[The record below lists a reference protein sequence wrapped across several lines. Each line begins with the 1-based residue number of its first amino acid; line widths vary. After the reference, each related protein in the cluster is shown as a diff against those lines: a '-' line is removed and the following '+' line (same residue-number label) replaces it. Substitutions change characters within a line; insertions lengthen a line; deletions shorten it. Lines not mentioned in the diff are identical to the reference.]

1 MPDTFLQSDLEWVH
15 MSGGIGL
22 TTLAHLG
29 SGFASASPLKYC
41 PPLEQSCFCC
51 RRTVAA
57 KNHLQISREGGE
69 TLLAKSSQVLRTFL
83 FSSSP
88 YFLLSFCCF
97 SFSSSLYPPLSL
109 CEGVGGE
116 SFNKRRPLFLGATAC
131 LQLWMK
137 LSGVFGPAPV
147 ISPTP
152 LLFKQEEKRER
163 EGGGGGGEVR
173 TGWPGNVVLHAA
185 WSWCAAWCGLMNIG
199 QLAEAGYPPALT
211 HCFGFI
217 TQLQSNLW
225 TARQNRGKWGRLFI
239 VRWFI
244 VMHLWKDWSDP

>member
-22 TTLAHLG
+22 TTLAYLG

-163 EGGGGGGEVR
+163 EGGGGGGMCY
-173 TGWPGNVVLHAA
+173 L
-185 WSWCAAWCGLMNIG
+185 SIG
-199 QLAEAGYPPALT
+199 Q
-211 HCFGFI
+211 
-217 TQLQSNLW
+217 
-225 TARQNRGKWGRLFI
+225 RGSQFSGHKQRCELVIWLLI
-239 VRWFI
+239 STLNSLP
-244 VMHLWKDWSDP
+244 VMHCAHQQ